1 MIDIE
6 NLVFDTVYTQLASVI
21 TDISVNVTAGYDE
34 NEAVFPTLIVRETGN
49 LDYQKTATE
58 ACSENHARV
67 TYELEVWS
75 DKQSTGR
82 SECKRILN
90 AADDIMKGMNFRR
103 IYKSRPFNIDR
114 TRWRQ
119 YSRYDAIV
127 EKGQQRTVTVD
138 GQQVVNTVFQIYRR

>member
-6 NLVFDTVYTQLASVI
+6 NFVFDTVSTQLASVI

-34 NEAVFPTLIVRETGN
+34 HEAVFPTLIVRETGN
-49 LDYQKTATE
+49 MDYQKTSTD

-67 TYELEVWS
+67 TYEIEVWS
-75 DKQSTGR
+75 DKENTGR
-82 SECKRILN
+82 SECKRIIT
-90 AADDIMKGMNFRR
+90 AADDIMKGMKFRR

-119 YSRYDAIV
+119 YARYDAVV
-127 EKGQQRTVTVD
+127 EKGYQKTVTVD
-138 GQQVVNTVFQIYRR
+138 GKQVVNTVFQMYRS